1 MAKIIIQSSE
11 DKLNG
16 IHYEVDTNQQPLG
29 VGGMGQVFKGTR
41 IDSRTGVAR
50 DVAIKFLFDDLSAGA
65 IERAQREASIRI
77 NFST

>member
-50 DVAIKFLFDDLSAGA
+50 DVAIKFLLTTCRQEQSNAPNA
-65 IERAQREASIRI
+65 KHLYE
-77 NFST
+77 